1 MAMDNFVDLKRLA
14 ATCYTSDVP
23 YNGDPC
29 HERVNAQYLPGA
41 DLTTEGVVR
50 CCEINYR
57 RTVRWYAPTLRA
69 RDSAPDLIIV

>member
-1 MAMDNFVDLKRLA
+1 MVSEAKMAVDNFVDLRRLA

-41 DLTTEGVVR
+41 DLTTRNIDECG
-50 CCEINYR
+50 
-57 RTVRWYAPTLRA
+57 
-69 RDSAPDLIIV
+69 DSDSRHVCGDTEA